1 MNNNASCPVCGSRNI
16 TQRNWAKKLFGVL
29 GTAAGATGG
38 FAGTIRGTQIG
49 MAAGA
54 SIGPVGATAGG
65 LAGAVLG
72 GIAGSAIGCELGSTV
87 GKKIDQHMLDN
98 LVCASCGNSFPEA
111 SA

>member
-1 MNNNASCPVCGSRNI
+1 MNHDASCPACGSRKVA
-16 TQRNWAKKLFGVL
+16 QRNWAKKLFGVL

-38 FAGTIRGTQIG
+38 FAGTIRGAQIG

-54 SIGPVGATAGG
+54 AVGPAGATAGG

-72 GIAGSAIGCELGSTV
+72 GIAGSAVGCELGSSV

-98 LVCASCGNSFPEA
+98 LVCTSCGNSFPEK

>member
-1 MNNNASCPVCGSRNI
+1 MNHDASCPACGSRKVA
-16 TQRNWAKKLFGVL
+16 QRNWAKKLFGVL

-38 FAGTIRGTQIG
+38 FAGTVRGAQIG
-49 MAAGA
+49 MTAGAAAGPA
-54 SIGPVGATAGG
+54 GATAGG

-72 GIAGSAIGCELGSTV
+72 GIAGSAIGCELGSSV

-98 LVCASCGNSFPEA
+98 LVCTSCGNSFPEK

>member
-1 MNNNASCPVCGSRNI
+1 MNHDASCPACGSRKVA
-16 TQRNWAKKLFGVL
+16 QRNWAKKLFGVL

-38 FAGTIRGTQIG
+38 FAGTIRGAQIG

-54 SIGPVGATAGG
+54 AVGPAGATAGG

-72 GIAGSAIGCELGSTV
+72 GIAGSAIGCELGSSV

-98 LVCASCGNSFPEA
+98 LVCTSCGNSFSEA